1 MWRNGAAAQWGQCQV
16 DAVPRLEGILLKQCS
31 GRIPRLNQMITMMYM
46 AIQDP
51 GFFSRGGASRLAM
64 AATLLLSVGSVQ
76 AQEKPVYRCPGNLYT
91 DALSAK
97 EAQDKGCKTLDGAPI
112 TVIQSTVPRG
122 GAAASRSAATPAGG
136 EKVAS
141 EDQKARDADARR
153 ILDAELKKE
162 EDALAALQKEYNNGQ
177 PERRG
182 EERNY
187 QKYQDRV
194 NDMKAALTRK
204 EADVAALRRE
214 VAKFG
219 AGK

>member
-1 MWRNGAAAQWGQCQV
+1 MCAQGVVAAMLLVCNAAVLAQ
-16 DAVPRLEGILLKQCS
+16 DS
-31 GRIPRLNQMITMMYM
+31 
-46 AIQDP
+46 
-51 GFFSRGGASRLAM
+51 
-64 AATLLLSVGSVQ
+64 
-76 AQEKPVYRCPGNLYT
+76 KPVYRCPGNLYT

-112 TVIQSTVPRG
+112 TVIQSVTPRSST
-122 GAAASRSAATPAGG
+122 ARATTAPAGS
-136 EKVAS
+136 EKVAT

-153 ILDAELKKE
+153 ILEAELKKE
-162 EDALAALQKEYNNGQ
+162 EDALAALQKEFNNGQ

-182 EERNY
+182 DEKNY

-194 NDMKAALTRK
+194 NEMKAAITRK

-214 VAKFG
+214 MAKFG